1 MQISH
6 IPHANILNFVAA
18 EIIQR
23 NSQTFHH
30 LFCEYHERGTLF
42 DHLKVTSIDV
52 HGLLV
57 LAESVASGLA
67 HLHSEVPNNQG
78 VLVKPAIAHCNLT
91 SRSIYVKLDGK
102 YNHYYTQNSV
112 LGVTVTVVNYTIIP
126 VYCRHHKCPDVLLI
140 SGVFL

>member
-1 MQISH
+1 MYDLVKYVVGSSIMLVPVLPPLVQISH

-30 LFCEYHERGTLF
+30 LICEYHERGTLF
-42 DHLKVTSIDV
+42 DHLQATCIDV

-57 LAESVASGLA
+57 LAESVAAGLA

-78 VLVKPAIAHCNLT
+78 VLVKPAIALCNLT
-91 SRSIYVKLDGK
+91 SRNIYVKMDGECL
-102 YNHYYTQNSV
+102 YSYIYTQETAFGHFS
-112 LGVTVTVVNYTIIP
+112 
-126 VYCRHHKCPDVLLI
+126 
-140 SGVFL
+140 

>member
-30 LFCEYHERGTLF
+30 LICEYHERGTLF
-42 DHLKVTSIDV
+42 DHLQATCIDV

-57 LAESVASGLA
+57 LAESVAAGLA

-78 VLVKPAIAHCNLT
+78 VLVKPAIALCNLT
-91 SRSIYVKLDGK
+91 SRNIYVKMDGEC
-102 YNHYYTQNSV
+102 YIYTQETAFVHFSYREHAA
-112 LGVTVTVVNYTIIP
+112 L
-126 VYCRHHKCPDVLLI
+126 
-140 SGVFL
+140 